1 MIIGAVALA
10 GHRRRKTDMM
20 TSPRNFGVCW
30 LPVPAQG
37 DVLGDGCPTQKSDIL
52 FYLSKE
58 TFNRPLIDDLWQVK
72 AATSAKSLGAVI
84 LSDTVVD
91 QIRKELRRQPG
102 HNVEPGHNVDPTEL
116 SQLIKSG
123 VLRPD
128 CL

>member
-1 MIIGAVALA
+1 MALEA
-10 GHRRRKTDMM
+10 
-20 TSPRNFGVCW
+20 
-30 LPVPAQG
+30 
-37 DVLGDGCPTQKSDIL
+37 DVLGDGGPTQKPDIL
-52 FYLSKE
+52 
-58 TFNRPLIDDLWQVK
+58 RPLIDDLWQVK

-91 QIRKELRRQPG
+91 QIRKELRRQT
-102 HNVEPGHNVDPTEL
+102 GHNVDPTEL